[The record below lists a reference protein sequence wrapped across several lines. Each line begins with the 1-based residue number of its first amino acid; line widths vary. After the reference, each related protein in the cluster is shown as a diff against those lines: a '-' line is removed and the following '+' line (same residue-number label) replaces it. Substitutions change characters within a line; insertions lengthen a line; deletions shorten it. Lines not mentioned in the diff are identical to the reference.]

1 MIPALILFVSFVV
14 AARVLKSI
22 LPNGL
27 RKKCKSP
34 LHVCLAYQIVSTVC
48 VCRLSYLGWYG
59 IIHDPND
66 MTTTPAA
73 RLWGDKDGHHAG
85 VLHGQL
91 PIVEFCRLA
100 LIPQYRTVPLLL
112 HHATTAL
119 LSFLSTTPYLQSY
132 SLFYIGISE
141 ISSIPL
147 AIVDVN
153 KLVDL
158 DRKNL
163 VVIAKAVFAV
173 LFILLRVVMWT
184 AVNASFYRDMVSLS
198 VLDAY
203 SILFVTSNVGL
214 TGLQYYWASKIV
226 KSARKNDEDVK
237 KSTLFL

>member
-1 MIPALILFVSFVV
+1 MIPALILFVSFVA

-22 LPNGL
+22 LPHGL
-27 RKKCKSP
+27 RRKSKSP
-34 LHVCLAYQIVSTVC
+34 LHVCLAYQIVSTAC
-48 VCRLSYLGWYG
+48 MFRLSYLGWYG
-59 IIHDPND
+59 IVHDPGD
-66 MTTTPAA
+66 MTTPVQRVYGATNTGTTLGYFMANYQ
-73 RLWGDKDGHHAG
+73 LWNFA
-85 VLHGQL
+85 VSL
-91 PIVEFCRLA
+91 

-119 LSFLSTTPYLQSY
+119 LAFLTTTPYLQTY
-132 SLFYIGISE
+132 SLFYCGISE

-147 AIVDVN
+147 AIVDVD

-163 VVIAKAVFAV
+163 VMISRAVFAI
-173 LFILLRVVMWT
+173 LFILLRVVVWT

-226 KSARKNDEDVK
+226 NSARKMMK
-237 KSTLFL
+237 M

>member
-1 MIPALILFVSFVV
+1 MIPAFILFVSFVV

-48 VCRLSYLGWYG
+48 VFRLSYLGWYG
-59 IIHDPND
+59 IVHDLGD
-66 MTTTPAA
+66 MTTPVQRIHGSTNTGTTLGYFMGNYQ
-73 RLWGDKDGHHAG
+73 LWNFG
-85 VLHGQL
+85 VSL
-91 PIVEFCRLA
+91 
-100 LIPQYRTVPLLL
+100 LIPEYRTVPILL
-112 HHATTAL
+112 HHSISAL
-119 LSFLSTTPYLQSY
+119 LAFLTTTPYLQTY
-132 SLFYIGISE
+132 SLFYSGIVE

-158 DRKNL
+158 DQKNL
-163 VVIAKAVFAV
+163 VMISRAVFAV
-173 LFILLRVVMWT
+173 LFILLRVVVWT

-203 SILFVTSNVGL
+203 CIVFVTSNVGL

-226 KSARKNDEDVK
+226 KSVRKMMK
-237 KSTLFL
+237 M